1 MQKTDQMTR
10 QSCVQGIKQV
20 LTLQKDKSA
29 MLAVFRDAIG
39 TMAYTRH
46 QRRCERMFRDTRMHV
61 LLVEDNAL
69 VASGVKAGLQLQGF
83 GVDVVGCAAQADAA
97 IKSSHFDVCVLDLGL
112 PDEDGLHLLAR
123 WRKQGVEVPVL
134 VLTARDAVGQRIEGL
149 QTGADD
155 YLVKPFDLHE
165 LAARLHAL
173 LRRAAG
179 RSVDW
184 IVLGDVQVD
193 LAAGRALRDAR
204 LVDLSRREWALL
216 RALLQ
221 SPGRVLNM
229 EQLRDSLYGYSQDV
243 ESNAVNVH
251 VHHLRRKLGSD
262 IVETVRGV
270 GFRLGRSQDQE
281 AQ

>member
-1 MQKTDQMTR
+1 MQ
-10 QSCVQGIKQV
+10 
-20 LTLQKDKSA
+20 
-29 MLAVFRDAIG
+29 
-39 TMAYTRH
+39 
-46 QRRCERMFRDTRMHV
+46 V

-69 VASGVKAGLQLQGF
+69 VASGVRAGLQLQGF
-83 GVDVVGCAAQADAA
+83 GVDTVASAGQADAA
-97 IKSSHFDVCVLDLGL
+97 IRSSHFDACVLDLGL
-112 PDEDGLHLLAR
+112 PDEDGLSLLAR
-123 WRKQGVEVPVL
+123 WRGQGLQVPVL
-134 VLTARDAVGQRIEGL
+134 VLTARDAVSQRIEGL

-184 IVLGDVQVD
+184 IELGEVRINP
-193 LAAGRALRDAR
+193 AAGHIQRQGRT
-204 LVDLSRREWALL
+204 VELSRREWSLL

-221 SPGRVLNM
+221 SPGRILST

-251 VHHLRRKLGSD
+251 VHHLRRKLGHEL
-262 IVETVRGV
+262 VETVRGE
-270 GFRLGRSQDQE
+270 GYRLGLHP
-281 AQ
+281 

>member
-1 MQKTDQMTR
+1 
-10 QSCVQGIKQV
+10 
-20 LTLQKDKSA
+20 
-29 MLAVFRDAIG
+29 
-39 TMAYTRH
+39 
-46 QRRCERMFRDTRMHV
+46 MHV

-69 VASGVKAGLQLQGF
+69 VASGVRAGLQLQGF
-83 GVDVVGCAAQADAA
+83 GVDTVASAGQADAA
-97 IKSSHFDVCVLDLGL
+97 IRSSHFDARVLDLGL
-112 PDEDGLHLLAR
+112 PDEDGLSLLAR
-123 WRKQGVEVPVL
+123 WRGQGLQVPVL
-134 VLTARDAVGQRIEGL
+134 VLTARDAVSQRIEGL

-184 IVLGDVQVD
+184 IELGEVRINP
-193 LAAGRALRDAR
+193 AAGHIQRQGRT
-204 LVDLSRREWALL
+204 VELSRREWSLL

-221 SPGRVLNM
+221 SPGRILST

-251 VHHLRRKLGSD
+251 VHHLRRKLGHEL
-262 IVETVRGV
+262 VETVRGE
-270 GFRLGRSQDQE
+270 GYRLGLHP
-281 AQ
+281 

>member
-1 MQKTDQMTR
+1 MT
-10 QSCVQGIKQV
+10 
-20 LTLQKDKSA
+20 T
-29 MLAVFRDAIG
+29 
-39 TMAYTRH
+39 
-46 QRRCERMFRDTRMHV
+46 MHV

-69 VASGVKAGLQLQGF
+69 VASGVKTGLQLQGF
-83 GVDVVGCAAQADAA
+83 GVDVVGSAAQADAA

-112 PDEDGLHLLAR
+112 PDEDGLQLLSR
-123 WRKQGVEVPVL
+123 WRRQAVELPVL

-184 IVLGDVQVD
+184 IVLGDVKVD
-193 LAAGRALRDAR
+193 LAASQALRDGVA
-204 LVDLSRREWALL
+204 VDLSRREWALL
-216 RALLQ
+216 SALLQ
-221 SPGRVLNM
+221 SPGRVLSL
-229 EQLRDSLYGYSQDV
+229 EQLRDSLYGYSLDV

-251 VHHLRRKLGSD
+251 VHHLRRKLGTD

-270 GFRLGRSQDQE
+270 GFRLGRVQG
-281 AQ
+281 AR

>member
-1 MQKTDQMTR
+1 
-10 QSCVQGIKQV
+10 
-20 LTLQKDKSA
+20 
-29 MLAVFRDAIG
+29 
-39 TMAYTRH
+39 
-46 QRRCERMFRDTRMHV
+46 MHV

-69 VASGVKAGLQLQGF
+69 VASGVRAGLQLQGF
-83 GVDVVGCAAQADAA
+83 GVDTVASAGQADAA
-97 IKSSHFDVCVLDLGL
+97 IRYSHFDACVLDLGL
-112 PDEDGLHLLAR
+112 PDEDGLSLLAR
-123 WRKQGVEVPVL
+123 WRGQGLQVPVL
-134 VLTARDAVGQRIEGL
+134 VLTARDAVSQRIEGL

-184 IVLGDVQVD
+184 IELGEVRINP
-193 LAAGRALRDAR
+193 AAGHIQRQGRT
-204 LVDLSRREWALL
+204 VELSRREWSLL

-221 SPGRVLNM
+221 SPGRILST

-251 VHHLRRKLGSD
+251 VHHLRRKLGHEL
-262 IVETVRGV
+262 VETVRGE
-270 GFRLGRSQDQE
+270 GYRLGLHP
-281 AQ
+281 

>member
-1 MQKTDQMTR
+1 
-10 QSCVQGIKQV
+10 
-20 LTLQKDKSA
+20 
-29 MLAVFRDAIG
+29 
-39 TMAYTRH
+39 
-46 QRRCERMFRDTRMHV
+46 MHV

-69 VASGVKAGLQLQGF
+69 VASGVRAGLQLQGF
-83 GVDVVGCAAQADAA
+83 GVDTVASAGQADAA
-97 IKSSHFDVCVLDLGL
+97 IRSSHFDACVLDLGL
-112 PDEDGLHLLAR
+112 PDEDGLSLLAR
-123 WRKQGVEVPVL
+123 WRGQGLQVPVL
-134 VLTARDAVGQRIEGL
+134 VLTARDAVSQRIEGL

-184 IVLGDVQVD
+184 IELGEVRINP
-193 LAAGRALRDAR
+193 AAGHIQRQGRT
-204 LVDLSRREWALL
+204 VELSRREWSLL

-221 SPGRVLNM
+221 SPGRILST

-251 VHHLRRKLGSD
+251 VNHLRRKLGHEL
-262 IVETVRGV
+262 VETVRGE
-270 GFRLGRSQDQE
+270 GYRLGLHP
-281 AQ
+281 

>member
-1 MQKTDQMTR
+1 MRSEK
-10 QSCVQGIKQV
+10 
-20 LTLQKDKSA
+20 
-29 MLAVFRDAIG
+29 
-39 TMAYTRH
+39 
-46 QRRCERMFRDTRMHV
+46 MHV

-83 GVDVVGCAAQADAA
+83 GVDVVGCASQADVAL
-97 IKSSHFDVCVLDLGL
+97 KSSHFDVCVLDLGL

-123 WRKQGVEVPVL
+123 WRRQGLELPVL
-134 VLTARDAVGQRIEGL
+134 VLTARDAVDQRIEGL

-179 RSVDW
+179 RTVDW
-184 IVLGDVQVD
+184 IVLGDVKVD
-193 LAAGRALRDAR
+193 LAAGQAIREGSI
-204 LVDLSRREWALL
+204 VDLSRREWALL

-221 SPGRVLNM
+221 SPGRVLSL
-229 EQLRDSLYGYSQDV
+229 EQLRDSLYGYSLDV

-262 IVETVRGV
+262 MVETVRGV
-270 GFRLGRSQDQE
+270 GFRLGRVQGGSC
-281 AQ
+281 

>member
-1 MQKTDQMTR
+1 
-10 QSCVQGIKQV
+10 
-20 LTLQKDKSA
+20 
-29 MLAVFRDAIG
+29 
-39 TMAYTRH
+39 
-46 QRRCERMFRDTRMHV
+46 MHV

-69 VASGVKAGLQLQGF
+69 VARGVRAGLQLQGF
-83 GVDVVGCAAQADAA
+83 GVDTVASAGQADAA
-97 IKSSHFDVCVLDLGL
+97 IRSSHFDACVLDLGL
-112 PDEDGLHLLAR
+112 PDEDGLSLLAR
-123 WRKQGVEVPVL
+123 WRGQGLQVPVL
-134 VLTARDAVGQRIEGL
+134 VLTARDAVSQRIEGL

-184 IVLGDVQVD
+184 IELGEVRINP
-193 LAAGRALRDAR
+193 AAGHIQRQGRT
-204 LVDLSRREWALL
+204 VELSRREWSLL

-221 SPGRVLNM
+221 SPGRILST

-251 VHHLRRKLGSD
+251 VHHLRRKLGHEL
-262 IVETVRGV
+262 VETVRGE
-270 GFRLGRSQDQE
+270 GYRLGLHP
-281 AQ
+281 

>member
-1 MQKTDQMTR
+1 
-10 QSCVQGIKQV
+10 
-20 LTLQKDKSA
+20 
-29 MLAVFRDAIG
+29 
-39 TMAYTRH
+39 
-46 QRRCERMFRDTRMHV
+46 MHV

-155 YLVKPFDLHE
+155 YLVKPFDMDE

-184 IVLGDVQVD
+184 IVLGDVRVD

-204 LVDLSRREWALL
+204 LVDLSRREWALQ

-281 AQ
+281 AR

>member
-1 MQKTDQMTR
+1 
-10 QSCVQGIKQV
+10 
-20 LTLQKDKSA
+20 
-29 MLAVFRDAIG
+29 
-39 TMAYTRH
+39 
-46 QRRCERMFRDTRMHV
+46 MHV

-69 VASGVKAGLQLQGF
+69 VASGVKTGLQLQGF
-83 GVDVVGCAAQADAA
+83 GVDVVGSAAQADAA

-112 PDEDGLHLLAR
+112 PDEDGLQLLSR
-123 WRKQGVEVPVL
+123 WRRQAVELPVL

-184 IVLGDVQVD
+184 IVLGDVKVD
-193 LAAGRALRDAR
+193 LAASQALRDGAA
-204 LVDLSRREWALL
+204 VDLSRREWALL
-216 RALLQ
+216 SALLQ
-221 SPGRVLNM
+221 SPGRVLSL
-229 EQLRDSLYGYSQDV
+229 EQLRDSLYGYSLDV

-251 VHHLRRKLGSD
+251 VHHLRRKLGTE

-270 GFRLGRSQDQE
+270 GFRLGRVQG
-281 AQ
+281 AR

>member
-1 MQKTDQMTR
+1 MSD
-10 QSCVQGIKQV
+10 
-20 LTLQKDKSA
+20 D
-29 MLAVFRDAIG
+29 
-39 TMAYTRH
+39 
-46 QRRCERMFRDTRMHV
+46 MHV

-69 VASGVKAGLQLQGF
+69 VASGVRAGLQLQGF
-83 GVDVVGCAAQADAA
+83 GVDTVASASQADAA
-97 IKSSHFDVCVLDLGL
+97 IRSSHFDACVLDLGL
-112 PDEDGLHLLAR
+112 PDEDGLSLLAR
-123 WRKQGVEVPVL
+123 WRSQGLQVPVL
-134 VLTARDAVGQRIEGL
+134 VLTARDAVAQRIEGL

-184 IVLGDVQVD
+184 VELGEVRINPASGHIERQ
-193 LAAGRALRDAR
+193 GRP
-204 LVDLSRREWALL
+204 VELSRREWSLL

-221 SPGRVLNM
+221 SPGRILST

-251 VHHLRRKLGSD
+251 VHHLRRKLGHD
-262 IVETVRGV
+262 LVQTVRGE
-270 GFRLGRSQDQE
+270 GYRLGLHP
-281 AQ
+281 

>member
-1 MQKTDQMTR
+1 
-10 QSCVQGIKQV
+10 
-20 LTLQKDKSA
+20 
-29 MLAVFRDAIG
+29 
-39 TMAYTRH
+39 
-46 QRRCERMFRDTRMHV
+46 MHV

-69 VASGVKAGLQLQGF
+69 VASGVKTGLQLQGF
-83 GVDVVGCAAQADAA
+83 GVDVVGSAAQADAA

-112 PDEDGLHLLAR
+112 PDEDGLQLLSR
-123 WRKQGVEVPVL
+123 WRRQAVELPVL

-184 IVLGDVQVD
+184 IVLGDVKVD
-193 LAAGRALRDAR
+193 LAASQALRDGVT
-204 LVDLSRREWALL
+204 VDLSRREWALL
-216 RALLQ
+216 SALLQ
-221 SPGRVLNM
+221 SPGRVLSL
-229 EQLRDSLYGYSQDV
+229 EQLRDSLYGYSLDV

-251 VHHLRRKLGSD
+251 VHHLRRKLGTD

-270 GFRLGRSQDQE
+270 GFRLGRVQG
-281 AQ
+281 AR

>member
-1 MQKTDQMTR
+1 MCAMT
-10 QSCVQGIKQV
+10 
-20 LTLQKDKSA
+20 T
-29 MLAVFRDAIG
+29 
-39 TMAYTRH
+39 
-46 QRRCERMFRDTRMHV
+46 MHV

-69 VASGVKAGLQLQGF
+69 VASGVKTGLQLQGF
-83 GVDVVGCAAQADAA
+83 GVDVVGSAAQADAA

-112 PDEDGLHLLAR
+112 PDEDGLQLLSR
-123 WRKQGVEVPVL
+123 WRRQAVELPVL

-184 IVLGDVQVD
+184 IVLGDVKVD
-193 LAAGRALRDAR
+193 LAASQALRDGVA
-204 LVDLSRREWALL
+204 VDLSRREWALL
-216 RALLQ
+216 SALLQ
-221 SPGRVLNM
+221 SPGRVLSL
-229 EQLRDSLYGYSQDV
+229 EQLRDSLYGYSLDV

-251 VHHLRRKLGSD
+251 VHHLRRKLGTD

-270 GFRLGRSQDQE
+270 GFRLGRVQG
-281 AQ
+281 AR

>member
-1 MQKTDQMTR
+1 
-10 QSCVQGIKQV
+10 
-20 LTLQKDKSA
+20 
-29 MLAVFRDAIG
+29 
-39 TMAYTRH
+39 
-46 QRRCERMFRDTRMHV
+46 MHV

-83 GVDVVGCAAQADAA
+83 GVDVVGCARQADAA
-97 IKSSHFDVCVLDLGL
+97 LKSSHFDVCVLDLGL

-123 WRKQGVEVPVL
+123 WRRQGLELPVL
-134 VLTARDAVGQRIEGL
+134 VLTARDAVDQRIEGL
-149 QTGADD
+149 QTG

-179 RSVDW
+179 RTVDW
-184 IVLGDVQVD
+184 IALGDVKVD
-193 LAAGRALRDAR
+193 LAAGQAIREGSI
-204 LVDLSRREWALL
+204 VDLSRREWALL

-221 SPGRVLNM
+221 SPGRVLSL
-229 EQLRDSLYGYSQDV
+229 EQLRDSLYGYSLDV

-262 IVETVRGV
+262 MVETVRGV
-270 GFRLGRSQDQE
+270 GFRLGRVQGGSC
-281 AQ
+281 

>member
-1 MQKTDQMTR
+1 
-10 QSCVQGIKQV
+10 
-20 LTLQKDKSA
+20 
-29 MLAVFRDAIG
+29 
-39 TMAYTRH
+39 
-46 QRRCERMFRDTRMHV
+46 MHV

-69 VASGVKAGLQLQGF
+69 VASGVRAGLQLQGF
-83 GVDVVGCAAQADAA
+83 GVDTVASAGQADAA
-97 IKSSHFDVCVLDLGL
+97 IRSSHFDACVLDLGL
-112 PDEDGLHLLAR
+112 PDEDGLSLLAR
-123 WRKQGVEVPVL
+123 WRGQGLQVPVL
-134 VLTARDAVGQRIEGL
+134 VLTARDAVSQRIEGL

-184 IVLGDVQVD
+184 IELGEVRINP
-193 LAAGRALRDAR
+193 AAGHIQRQGRT
-204 LVDLSRREWALL
+204 VELSRREWSLL

-221 SPGRVLNM
+221 SPGRILST

-251 VHHLRRKLGSD
+251 VHHLRRKLGHEL
-262 IVETVRGV
+262 VETVRGE
-270 GFRLGRSQDQE
+270 GYRLGLHS
-281 AQ
+281 

>member
-1 MQKTDQMTR
+1 MT
-10 QSCVQGIKQV
+10 
-20 LTLQKDKSA
+20 T
-29 MLAVFRDAIG
+29 
-39 TMAYTRH
+39 
-46 QRRCERMFRDTRMHV
+46 MHV

-69 VASGVKAGLQLQGF
+69 VASGVKTGLQLQGF
-83 GVDVVGCAAQADAA
+83 GVDVVGSAAQADAA

-112 PDEDGLHLLAR
+112 PDEDGLQLLSR
-123 WRKQGVEVPVL
+123 WRRQAVELPVL

-184 IVLGDVQVD
+184 IVLGDVKVD
-193 LAAGRALRDAR
+193 LAASQALRDGAA
-204 LVDLSRREWALL
+204 VDLSRREWALL
-216 RALLQ
+216 SALLQ
-221 SPGRVLNM
+221 SPGRVLSL
-229 EQLRDSLYGYSQDV
+229 EQLRDSLYGYSLDV
-243 ESNAVNVH
+243 ESNSVNVH
-251 VHHLRRKLGSD
+251 VHHLRRKLGTD

-270 GFRLGRSQDQE
+270 GFRLGRVQG
-281 AQ
+281 AR

>member
-1 MQKTDQMTR
+1 MT
-10 QSCVQGIKQV
+10 
-20 LTLQKDKSA
+20 
-29 MLAVFRDAIG
+29 
-39 TMAYTRH
+39 TR
-46 QRRCERMFRDTRMHV
+46 HV

-69 VASGVKAGLQLQGF
+69 VASGVKTGLQLQGF
-83 GVDVVGCAAQADAA
+83 GVDVVGSAAQADAA

-112 PDEDGLHLLAR
+112 PDEDGLQLLSR
-123 WRKQGVEVPVL
+123 WRRQAVELPVL

-184 IVLGDVQVD
+184 IVLGDVKVD
-193 LAAGRALRDAR
+193 LAASQALRDGAA
-204 LVDLSRREWALL
+204 VDLSRREWALL
-216 RALLQ
+216 SALLQ
-221 SPGRVLNM
+221 SPGRVLSL
-229 EQLRDSLYGYSQDV
+229 EQLRDSLYGYSLDV

-251 VHHLRRKLGSD
+251 VHHLRRKLGTD

-270 GFRLGRSQDQE
+270 GFRLGRVQG
-281 AQ
+281 AR

>member
-1 MQKTDQMTR
+1 
-10 QSCVQGIKQV
+10 
-20 LTLQKDKSA
+20 
-29 MLAVFRDAIG
+29 
-39 TMAYTRH
+39 
-46 QRRCERMFRDTRMHV
+46 MHG

-69 VASGVKAGLQLQGF
+69 VASGVRAGLQLQGF
-83 GVDVVGCAAQADAA
+83 GVDTVASAGQADAA
-97 IKSSHFDVCVLDLGL
+97 IRSSHFDACVLDLGL
-112 PDEDGLHLLAR
+112 PDEDGLSLLAR
-123 WRKQGVEVPVL
+123 WRGQGLQVPVL
-134 VLTARDAVGQRIEGL
+134 VLTARDAVSQRIEGL

-184 IVLGDVQVD
+184 IELGEVRINP
-193 LAAGRALRDAR
+193 AAGHIQRQGRT
-204 LVDLSRREWALL
+204 VELSRREWSLL

-221 SPGRVLNM
+221 SPGRILST

-251 VHHLRRKLGSD
+251 VHHLRRKLGHEL
-262 IVETVRGV
+262 VETVRGE
-270 GFRLGRSQDQE
+270 GYRLGLHP
-281 AQ
+281 

>member
-1 MQKTDQMTR
+1 
-10 QSCVQGIKQV
+10 
-20 LTLQKDKSA
+20 
-29 MLAVFRDAIG
+29 
-39 TMAYTRH
+39 
-46 QRRCERMFRDTRMHV
+46 MHV

-251 VHHLRRKLGSD
+251 VHHLRRKLGTD

-281 AQ
+281 AR

>member
-1 MQKTDQMTR
+1 
-10 QSCVQGIKQV
+10 
-20 LTLQKDKSA
+20 
-29 MLAVFRDAIG
+29 
-39 TMAYTRH
+39 
-46 QRRCERMFRDTRMHV
+46 MHV

-69 VASGVKAGLQLQGF
+69 VASGVRAGLQLQGF
-83 GVDVVGCAAQADAA
+83 GVDAVASAAQADAA
-97 IKSSHFDVCVLDLGL
+97 LLSSHFDACVLDLGL
-112 PDEDGLHLLAR
+112 PDEDGLSLLAR
-123 WRKQGVEVPVL
+123 WRGRGLQVPVL
-134 VLTARDAVGQRIEGL
+134 VLTARDAVAQRIEGL

-184 IVLGDVQVD
+184 IVIGDVRVNP
-193 LAAGRALRDAR
+193 AAGHIERGGRP
-204 LVDLSRREWALL
+204 VELSRREWSLL

-221 SPGRVLNM
+221 SPGRILST

-251 VHHLRRKLGSD
+251 VHHLRRKLGHEM
-262 IVETVRGV
+262 VQTVRGE
-270 GFRLGRSQDQE
+270 GYRLGLRP
-281 AQ
+281 

>member
-1 MQKTDQMTR
+1 
-10 QSCVQGIKQV
+10 
-20 LTLQKDKSA
+20 
-29 MLAVFRDAIG
+29 
-39 TMAYTRH
+39 
-46 QRRCERMFRDTRMHV
+46 MHV

-69 VASGVKAGLQLQGF
+69 VASGVKTGLQLQGF
-83 GVDVVGCAAQADAA
+83 GVDVVGSAAQADAA

-112 PDEDGLHLLAR
+112 PDEDGLQLLSR
-123 WRKQGVEVPVL
+123 WRRQAVELPVL

-184 IVLGDVQVD
+184 IVLGDVKVD
-193 LAAGRALRDAR
+193 LAASQALRDGAA
-204 LVDLSRREWALL
+204 VDLSRREWALL
-216 RALLQ
+216 SALLQ
-221 SPGRVLNM
+221 SPGRVLSL
-229 EQLRDSLYGYSQDV
+229 EQLRDSLYGYSLDV

-251 VHHLRRKLGSD
+251 VHHLRRKLGTD

-270 GFRLGRSQDQE
+270 GFRLGRVQG
-281 AQ
+281 AR

>member
-1 MQKTDQMTR
+1 MT
-10 QSCVQGIKQV
+10 
-20 LTLQKDKSA
+20 T
-29 MLAVFRDAIG
+29 
-39 TMAYTRH
+39 
-46 QRRCERMFRDTRMHV
+46 MHV

-69 VASGVKAGLQLQGF
+69 VASGVKTGLQLQGF
-83 GVDVVGCAAQADAA
+83 GVDVVGSAAQADAA

-112 PDEDGLHLLAR
+112 PDEDGLQLLSR
-123 WRKQGVEVPVL
+123 WRRQAVELPVL

-184 IVLGDVQVD
+184 IVLGDVKVD
-193 LAAGRALRDAR
+193 LAASQALRDGVA
-204 LVDLSRREWALL
+204 VDLSRREWALL
-216 RALLQ
+216 SALLQ
-221 SPGRVLNM
+221 SPGRVLSL
-229 EQLRDSLYGYSQDV
+229 EQLRDSLYGYSLDV

-251 VHHLRRKLGSD
+251 VHHLRRKLGAD

-270 GFRLGRSQDQE
+270 GFRLGRVQG
-281 AQ
+281 AR

>member
-1 MQKTDQMTR
+1 
-10 QSCVQGIKQV
+10 
-20 LTLQKDKSA
+20 
-29 MLAVFRDAIG
+29 
-39 TMAYTRH
+39 
-46 QRRCERMFRDTRMHV
+46 MHV

-69 VASGVKAGLQLQGF
+69 VASGVRAGLQLQGF
-83 GVDVVGCAAQADAA
+83 GVDTVASAGQADAA
-97 IKSSHFDVCVLDLGL
+97 IRSSHFDACVLDLGL
-112 PDEDGLHLLAR
+112 PDEDGLSLLAR
-123 WRKQGVEVPVL
+123 WRGQGLQVPVL
-134 VLTARDAVGQRIEGL
+134 VLTARDAVSQRIEGL

-184 IVLGDVQVD
+184 IELGEVRINP
-193 LAAGRALRDAR
+193 AAGHIQRQGRT
-204 LVDLSRREWALL
+204 VEPSRREWSLL

-221 SPGRVLNM
+221 SPGRILST

-251 VHHLRRKLGSD
+251 VHHLRRKLGHEL
-262 IVETVRGV
+262 VETVRGE
-270 GFRLGRSQDQE
+270 GYRLGLHP
-281 AQ
+281 